1 MRDIVV
7 KAFDRETEVLQKRR
21 ADLDEGARLLLAQET
36 SDGRSVPCNT
46 LGGSANKVRGV
57 TLLTRSSGSVRVER
71 AIEPARSEHK
81 PSHRRLT
88 LSVGDS
94 PA

>member
-36 SDGRSVPCNT
+36 
-46 LGGSANKVRGV
+46 V
-57 TLLTRSSGSVRVER
+57 T
-71 AIEPARSEHK
+71 A
-81 PSHRRLT
+81 
-88 LSVGDS
+88 DQS
-94 PA
+94 PAIRSADPQTKSAA